1 MVINGVNFNMEWA
14 QTVKGDVFVKHFLPV
29 VWQDI
34 PEPQRKEKLS
44 EAYKKLLIGEKPVA
58 EERSAV
64 TEQPAETGKPEPTEQ
79 PKTTKRAKATTKPEE
94 TNEGAE

>member
-1 MVINGVNFNMEWA
+1 MVINGVNFNREWV
-14 QTVKGDVFVKHFLPV
+14 QTVKEEVFIKHLLPV

-44 EAYKKLLIGEKPVA
+44 DAYKLLMGEKPVA
-58 EERSAV
+58 AEQTAV
-64 TEQPAETGKPEPTEQ
+64 TEQVETTEQ
-79 PKTTKRAKATTKPEE
+79 PERSKTTKRAKAKTKPED